1 MRDRTAGEERLSES
15 TRHTDA
21 GGGGHP
27 APGRP
32 PAADAAPDRSP
43 GDAPLTGREGSTR
56 SVRTR
61 LEAPHAVR
69 TEPTLETEL
78 ILKCRSG
85 DARFFEPLV
94 RAYEPA
100 ALRVATGILGHPDE
114 ARDGVQEAFVKAW
127 QALPRFDVKRRFGP
141 WFFQI
146 LRNHCRDMIRGRKS
160 RSNYEVTDE
169 RLEARPAG
177 DDTHPERVR
186 ERAAA
191 RDVVR
196 RALDRLGEEHR
207 DILILKEIQGF
218 PYAEIAEILQIPEGT
233 VASRLYH
240 ARRALKDALVALGA
254 DQT

>member
-1 MRDRTAGEERLSES
+1 MSEPVREE
-15 TRHTDA
+15 
-21 GGGGHP
+21 
-27 APGRP
+27 
-32 PAADAAPDRSP
+32 
-43 GDAPLTGREGSTR
+43 TR
-56 SVRTR
+56 SLHRTPS
-61 LEAPHAVR
+61 ETPIAVD
-69 TEPTLETEL
+69 TEPAVEREL

-85 DARFFEPLV
+85 DTRFFEPLV

-114 ARDGVQEAFVKAW
+114 ARDGVQEAFIKAW

-160 RSNYEVTDE
+160 RANYEVTDE

-177 DDTHPERVR
+177 EDAHPERRR

-191 RDVVR
+191 RELVQEGLR
-196 RALDRLGEEHR
+196 RLGAEHR
-207 DILILKEIQGF
+207 EILVLKEIQGF
-218 PYAEIAEILQIPEGT
+218 RYAEIAEILDIPEGT

-240 ARRALKDALVALGA
+240 ARRELKDALTDLGA
-254 DQT
+254 NDT